1 MKENRLYR
9 LWMAALVALLLLG
22 LGLLIAGMVIGKP
35 DRTVL
40 HACAPLLSL
49 PG

>member
-9 LWMAALVALLLLG
+9 LWMAALIVLLLLG
-22 LGLLIAGMVIGKP
+22 LGLLIAGMIIGKP
-35 DRTVL
+35 DRSIL
-40 HACAPLLSL
+40 RACAPLLSL